1 MYTYSLFFFHKKF
14 FWYVI
19 VHTNVDIYFFYVQT
33 TLTFIDSILEIFGP
47 LLKGFPLVIIPKP
60 ITQNVESFVHA
71 LSLMKITRLFAVTSL
86 LRNVLTFLEMQQKQ
100 NALCNNLNE
109 IDRPSEGK
117 NTSLLHRVNFKF
129 IFTGILKPWN

>member
-1 MYTYSLFFFHKKF
+1 M
-14 FWYVI
+14 
-19 VHTNVDIYFFYVQT
+19 
-33 TLTFIDSILEIFGP
+33 EIFGP
-47 LLKGFPLVIIPKP
+47 LLKGFPLEIIPKP

-109 IDRPSEGK
+109 IDKSSEGT
-117 NTSLLHRVNFKF
+117 NTSLLHRVNFKS
-129 IFTGILKPWN
+129 ILTENLSIC